1 MICYNCGNEIST
13 EGANCPFC
21 GAPLNTAS
29 GQPNPGPYQQAG
41 PQQGQPV
48 QPGPQPNF
56 QQGQPGQPG
65 PQTNFQQGQ
74 PGQGGFGGQPGQPG
88 FGGQGGYGG
97 QPGFGGQ
104 PGQPGQSGGS
114 MDPKTASI
122 IVYITWIGLL
132 IAILSADKNEPFF
145 KHHLNNALV
154 ILIASTVVG
163 LIGAP
168 LCFIPII
175 GGLVVFAAEIFLF
188 VCMIMGIVNA
198 VNGECKPLPIIG
210 DIHLIK

>member
-65 PQTNFQQGQ
+65 PQPNFQQGQ
-74 PGQGGFGGQPGQPG
+74 PGQGGFGGQPG

-104 PGQPGQSGGS
+104 PGGS

>member
-56 QQGQPGQPG
+56 QQGQPGQ
-65 PQTNFQQGQ
+65 
-74 PGQGGFGGQPGQPG
+74 GGFGGQPG

-132 IAILSADKNEPFF
+132 IAILSDDKNEPFF

-168 LCFIPII
+168 LCFIPVI

-198 VNGECKPLPIIG
+198 INGECKPLPIIG

>member
-65 PQTNFQQGQ
+65 PQPNFQQGQ
-74 PGQGGFGGQPGQPG
+74 PGQDGFGGQPG
-88 FGGQGGYGG
+88 FGGQG
-97 QPGFGGQ
+97 GFGGQ

>member
-29 GQPNPGPYQQAG
+29 GQPNPGPYQAG
-41 PQQGQPV
+41 PQQDQPGP

-56 QQGQPGQPG
+56 QQGQPQQG
-65 PQTNFQQGQ
+65 FQQGQ
-74 PGQGGFGGQPGQPG
+74 PQPGYQQPPYGQPQ
-88 FGGQGGYGG
+88 
-97 QPGFGGQ
+97 
-104 PGQPGQSGGS
+104 GGS

-122 IVYITWIGLL
+122 IVYITWVGLL
-132 IAILSADKNEPFF
+132 IAILSADKENPFF
-145 KHHLNNALV
+145 KHHLNNALCL
-154 ILIASTVVG
+154 LIASTAIG

-168 LCFIPII
+168 ICFIPII
-175 GGLVVFAAEIFLF
+175 GGLIVFAAEVFIL
-188 VCMIMGIVNA
+188 VCAIMGIVSA

-210 DIHLIK
+210 DIKIIK

>member
-56 QQGQPGQPG
+56 QQGQPGQ
-65 PQTNFQQGQ
+65 
-74 PGQGGFGGQPGQPG
+74 GGFGGQPG

-132 IAILSADKNEPFF
+132 IAILSDDKNEPFF

-198 VNGECKPLPIIG
+198 INGECKPLPIIG

>member
-41 PQQGQPV
+41 PQQGQPE

-56 QQGQPGQPG
+56 QQGQPGQ
-65 PQTNFQQGQ
+65 
-74 PGQGGFGGQPGQPG
+74 GGFGGQPGQPGQPG

-154 ILIASTVVG
+154 ILIASTAVG

-168 LCFIPII
+168 LCFIPVI

>member
-56 QQGQPGQPG
+56 QQGQPGQ
-65 PQTNFQQGQ
+65 
-74 PGQGGFGGQPGQPG
+74 GGFGGQP
-88 FGGQGGYGG
+88 G

-154 ILIASTVVG
+154 ILIASTIVG

>member
-29 GQPNPGPYQQAG
+29 GQPNPGPYQAG
-41 PQQGQPV
+41 PQQDQPGP

-56 QQGQPGQPG
+56 QQGQPQQG
-65 PQTNFQQGQ
+65 FQQGQ
-74 PGQGGFGGQPGQPG
+74 PQPGYQQPPYGQPQ
-88 FGGQGGYGG
+88 
-97 QPGFGGQ
+97 
-104 PGQPGQSGGS
+104 GGS

>member
-56 QQGQPGQPG
+56 QQGQPGQ
-65 PQTNFQQGQ
+65 
-74 PGQGGFGGQPGQPG
+74 GGFGGQPGQPG
-88 FGGQGGYGG
+88 FGGQGGYG
-97 QPGFGGQ
+97 
-104 PGQPGQSGGS
+104 GQPGQSGGS

-154 ILIASTVVG
+154 ILIASTIVG

>member
-56 QQGQPGQPG
+56 QQGQPGQ
-65 PQTNFQQGQ
+65 
-74 PGQGGFGGQPGQPG
+74 GGFGGQPGQPGQPG

-168 LCFIPII
+168 LCFIPVI

>member
-56 QQGQPGQPG
+56 QQGQPGQ
-65 PQTNFQQGQ
+65 
-74 PGQGGFGGQPGQPG
+74 GGFGGQPG

-198 VNGECKPLPIIG
+198 INGECKPLPIIG

>member
-41 PQQGQPV
+41 PQQAGPQQGQPV
-48 QPGPQPNF
+48 QPGPQP
-56 QQGQPGQPG
+56 
-65 PQTNFQQGQ
+65 NFQQGQ

-154 ILIASTVVG
+154 ILIASTIVG

>member
-65 PQTNFQQGQ
+65 PQPNFQQGQ

-97 QPGFGGQ
+97 QPGFG
-104 PGQPGQSGGS
+104 GQPGQSGGS

>member
-41 PQQGQPV
+41 PQQGQPE

-56 QQGQPGQPG
+56 QQGQPGQ
-65 PQTNFQQGQ
+65 
-74 PGQGGFGGQPGQPG
+74 GGFGGQPGQPGQPG

-97 QPGFGGQ
+97 QPGFG
-104 PGQPGQSGGS
+104 GQPGQSGGS

-154 ILIASTVVG
+154 ILIASTAVG

-168 LCFIPII
+168 LCFIPVI

>member
-29 GQPNPGPYQQAG
+29 GQPNPEPYQQAG
-41 PQQGQPV
+41 PQQGQPG

-56 QQGQPGQPG
+56 QQGQPGQLG
-65 PQTNFQQGQ
+65 PQPNFQQGQ

>member
-65 PQTNFQQGQ
+65 PQPNFQQGQ
-74 PGQGGFGGQPGQPG
+74 PGQG
-88 FGGQGGYGG
+88 
-97 QPGFGGQ
+97 GFGGQ